1 MKTFH
6 LPDLGEGLKEA
17 EIVTWHVAEG
27 ERVVTDQPLVSVE
40 TDKAVVEVPSPRSGI
55 ISSLN
60 AKEGDLIRVGAV
72 LVEYTEEDMPDS
84 GTVVG
89 SIKPGKSPEKEPAA
103 ATNKQAAPGLG
114 QDFPQEG
121 SARATPGV
129 RALARRLGV
138 DINDVT
144 PTGRKGNVTASD
156 VESAGDRLATGIQGE
171 RLRGTRRSMAE
182 RMSDAHSRVV
192 PAFAADEADVG
203 SWPDGV
209 DITGRVIRAIVV
221 GCQAE
226 PAVNAWFN
234 DRALTVLRH
243 DQVNLGIAVDSK
255 HGLFV
260 PVMRDAGGKDIKELR
275 GQLQILVGQVE
286 DRSLS
291 PETLKGATL
300 TYSNFGALGVRL
312 AQMVVVPPQV
322 AIVGTGQIREVAIA
336 VSGEI
341 KASRILPVSV
351 GFDHRVVTGGEG
363 ARFLRALVE
372 DLEQKK

>member
-55 ISSLN
+55 IGSLN

-72 LVEYTEEDMPDS
+72 LVEYAEEDMPDS

-89 SIKPGKSPEKEPAA
+89 SIKPEESPEKESAA
-103 ATNKQAAPGLG
+103 NEQAASGPE
-114 QDFPQEG
+114 QDFLQEG

-129 RALARRLGV
+129 RALARRLRI

-156 VESAGDRLATGIQGE
+156 VNSAGDRLAAGTQGE

-203 SWPDGV
+203 GWPDGA

-226 PAVNAWFN
+226 PAVNAWFD

-243 DQVNLGIAVDSK
+243 DQVNLGIAVDSE

-260 PVMRDAGGKDIKELR
+260 PVMQDAGGKSTTELR
-275 GQLQILVGQVE
+275 EQLQILVGQVE

-300 TYSNFGALGVRL
+300 TYSNFGTLGVRL

-322 AIVGTGQIREVAIA
+322 AIVGTGQIREAAI
-336 VSGEI
+336 VVNGQI
-341 KASRILPVSV
+341 KASRALPVSV
-351 GFDHRVVTGGEG
+351 TFDHRVVNGGEG
-363 ARFLRALVE
+363 ARFLRALIG

>member
-55 ISSLN
+55 IGSLN

-72 LVEYTEEDMPDS
+72 LVEYAEEDMPDS

-89 SIKPGKSPEKEPAA
+89 SIKPEESPEKESAA
-103 ATNKQAAPGLG
+103 NEQAAPGPE
-114 QDFPQEG
+114 QDFLQKGP
-121 SARATPGV
+121 ARATPGV
-129 RALARRLGV
+129 RALARRLGI
-138 DINDVT
+138 DINGVT
-144 PTGRKGNVTASD
+144 PTGRTGNVTASD
-156 VESAGDRLATGIQGE
+156 VKSAGDRLAAGTQGE

-203 SWPDGV
+203 GWSDGA
-209 DITGRVIRAIVV
+209 DIMGRVIRAIVV

-226 PAVNAWFN
+226 PAVNAWFD

-243 DQVNLGIAVDSK
+243 DQVNLGIAVDSE

-260 PVMRDAGGKDIKELR
+260 PVMQDAGGKSTTELR
-275 GQLQILVGQVE
+275 EQLQILIGQVE

-300 TYSNFGALGVRL
+300 TYSNFGTLGVRL

-322 AIVGTGQIREVAIA
+322 AIVGTGQIREAAIA
-336 VSGEI
+336 VNGQI
-341 KASRILPVSV
+341 KASRVLPVSV
-351 GFDHRVVTGGEG
+351 AFDHRVVTGGEG

>member
-55 ISSLN
+55 IGSLN

-72 LVEYTEEDMPDS
+72 LVEYAEEDMPDS

-89 SIKPGKSPEKEPAA
+89 SIKSEESPEKESAA
-103 ATNKQAAPGLG
+103 NEQAAPGPE
-114 QDFPQEG
+114 QDFLQEG
-121 SARATPGV
+121 SVRATPGV
-129 RALARRLGV
+129 RALARRLGI

-156 VESAGDRLATGIQGE
+156 VNSAGDRLAAGTQGE

-203 SWPDGV
+203 GWPDGA

-226 PAVNAWFN
+226 PAVNAWFD

-243 DQVNLGIAVDSK
+243 DQVNLGIAVDSE

-260 PVMRDAGGKDIKELR
+260 PVIRDAGGKDIKELR
-275 GQLQILVGQVE
+275 EQLQILVGQVE
-286 DRSLS
+286 GRSLS

-322 AIVGTGQIREVAIA
+322 AIVGTGQIREAAIA
-336 VSGEI
+336 VNGQI
-341 KASRILPVSV
+341 KASRVLPVSV
-351 GFDHRVVTGGEG
+351 AFDHRVVTGGEG
-363 ARFLRALVE
+363 ARFLRALIG

>member
-55 ISSLN
+55 IGSLN

-72 LVEYTEEDMPDS
+72 LVEYAEEDMPDS

-89 SIKPGKSPEKEPAA
+89 SIKSEESPEKESAA
-103 ATNKQAAPGLG
+103 NEQAAPGPE
-114 QDFPQEG
+114 QDFLQEG
-121 SARATPGV
+121 SVRATPGV
-129 RALARRLGV
+129 RALARRLGI

-156 VESAGDRLATGIQGE
+156 VNSAGDRLAAGTQGE

-203 SWPDGV
+203 GWPDGA

-226 PAVNAWFN
+226 PAVNAWFD

-243 DQVNLGIAVDSK
+243 DQVNLGIAVDSE

-260 PVMRDAGGKDIKELR
+260 PVMQDAGGKSTTELR
-275 GQLQILVGQVE
+275 EQLQILIGQVE

-322 AIVGTGQIREVAIA
+322 AIVGTGQIREAAIA
-336 VSGEI
+336 VNGQI
-341 KASRILPVSV
+341 KASRVLPVSV
-351 GFDHRVVTGGEG
+351 AFDHRVVTGGEG
-363 ARFLRALVE
+363 ARFLRALIG

>member
-55 ISSLN
+55 IGSLN

-72 LVEYTEEDMPDS
+72 LVEYAEEDMPDS

-89 SIKPGKSPEKEPAA
+89 SIKSEESPEKESAA
-103 ATNKQAAPGLG
+103 NEQAAPGPE
-114 QDFPQEG
+114 QDFLQKGP
-121 SARATPGV
+121 ARATPGV

-156 VESAGDRLATGIQGE
+156 VNSAGDRLAAGTQGE

-203 SWPDGV
+203 GWPDGA

-226 PAVNAWFN
+226 PAVNAWFD

-243 DQVNLGIAVDSK
+243 DQVNLGIAVDSE

-260 PVMRDAGGKDIKELR
+260 PVIRDAGGKDIKELR
-275 GQLQILVGQVE
+275 EQLQILVGQVE
-286 DRSLS
+286 GRSLS

-322 AIVGTGQIREVAIA
+322 AIVGTGQIREAAIA
-336 VSGEI
+336 VNGQI
-341 KASRILPVSV
+341 KASRVLPVSV
-351 GFDHRVVTGGEG
+351 AFDHRVVTGGEG
-363 ARFLRALVE
+363 ARFLRALIG

>member
-55 ISSLN
+55 IGSLN

-72 LVEYTEEDMPDS
+72 LVEYAEEDMPDS

-89 SIKPGKSPEKEPAA
+89 SIKSEESPEKESAA
-103 ATNKQAAPGLG
+103 NEQAAPGPE
-114 QDFPQEG
+114 QDFLQEG
-121 SARATPGV
+121 SVRATPGV
-129 RALARRLGV
+129 RALARRLGI

-156 VESAGDRLATGIQGE
+156 VKSAGDRLAAGTQGE

-203 SWPDGV
+203 GWPDGA

-226 PAVNAWFN
+226 PAVNAWFD

-243 DQVNLGIAVDSK
+243 DQVNLGIAVDSE

-260 PVMRDAGGKDIKELR
+260 PVIRDAGGKDIKELR
-275 GQLQILVGQVE
+275 EQLQILVGQVE
-286 DRSLS
+286 GRSLS

-322 AIVGTGQIREVAIA
+322 AIVGTGQIREAAIA
-336 VSGEI
+336 VNGQI
-341 KASRILPVSV
+341 KASRVLPVSV
-351 GFDHRVVTGGEG
+351 AFDHRVVTGGEG
-363 ARFLRALVE
+363 ARFLRALIG

>member
-55 ISSLN
+55 IGSLN

-72 LVEYTEEDMPDS
+72 LVEYAEEDMPDS

-89 SIKPGKSPEKEPAA
+89 SIKPEESPEKESAA
-103 ATNKQAAPGLG
+103 NEQAAPGPE
-114 QDFPQEG
+114 QDFLQEG
-121 SARATPGV
+121 SVRATPGV
-129 RALARRLGV
+129 RALARRLGI

-156 VESAGDRLATGIQGE
+156 VNSAGDRLAAGTQGE

-203 SWPDGV
+203 GWPDGA

-226 PAVNAWFN
+226 PAVNAWFD

-243 DQVNLGIAVDSK
+243 DQVNLGIAVDSE

-260 PVMRDAGGKDIKELR
+260 PVIRDAGGKDIKELR
-275 GQLQILVGQVE
+275 EQLQILVGQVE
-286 DRSLS
+286 GRSLS

-322 AIVGTGQIREVAIA
+322 AIVGTGQIREAAIA
-336 VSGEI
+336 VNGQI
-341 KASRILPVSV
+341 KASRVLPVSV
-351 GFDHRVVTGGEG
+351 AFDHRVVTGGEG
-363 ARFLRALVE
+363 ARFLRALIG

>member
-55 ISSLN
+55 IGSLN

-72 LVEYTEEDMPDS
+72 LVEYAEEDMPDS

-89 SIKPGKSPEKEPAA
+89 SIKSEESPEKESAA
-103 ATNKQAAPGLG
+103 NEQAAPGPE
-114 QDFPQEG
+114 QDFLQKGP
-121 SARATPGV
+121 ARATPGV

-156 VESAGDRLATGIQGE
+156 VKSASDRLAAGIQGE

-203 SWPDGV
+203 GWPDGA

-226 PAVNAWFN
+226 PAVNAWFD

-243 DQVNLGIAVDSK
+243 DQVNLGIAVDSE

-260 PVMRDAGGKDIKELR
+260 PVMQDAGGKSTTELR
-275 GQLQILVGQVE
+275 EQLQILVGQVE

-322 AIVGTGQIREVAIA
+322 AIVGTGQIREAAIA
-336 VSGEI
+336 VNGQI
-341 KASRILPVSV
+341 KASRVLPVSV
-351 GFDHRVVTGGEG
+351 AFDHRVVTGGEG
-363 ARFLRALVE
+363 ARFLRALIG

>member
-55 ISSLN
+55 IGSLN

-72 LVEYTEEDMPDS
+72 LVEYAEEDMPDS

-89 SIKPGKSPEKEPAA
+89 SIKPEESPEKESAA
-103 ATNKQAAPGLG
+103 NEQAAPGPE
-114 QDFPQEG
+114 QDFLQKGP
-121 SARATPGV
+121 ARATPGV
-129 RALARRLGV
+129 RALARRLGI
-138 DINDVT
+138 DINGVT
-144 PTGRKGNVTASD
+144 PTGRTGNVTASD
-156 VESAGDRLATGIQGE
+156 VKSASDRLAAGTQGE

-203 SWPDGV
+203 GWSDGA
-209 DITGRVIRAIVV
+209 DIMGRVIRAIVV

-226 PAVNAWFN
+226 PAVNAWFD

-243 DQVNLGIAVDSK
+243 DQVNLGIAVDSE

-260 PVMRDAGGKDIKELR
+260 PVMQDAGGKSTTELR
-275 GQLQILVGQVE
+275 EQLQILIGQVE

-300 TYSNFGALGVRL
+300 TYSNFGTLGVRL

-322 AIVGTGQIREVAIA
+322 AIVGTGQIREAAIA
-336 VSGEI
+336 VNGQI
-341 KASRILPVSV
+341 KASRVLPVSV
-351 GFDHRVVTGGEG
+351 AFDHRVVTGGEG

>member
-60 AKEGDLIRVGAV
+60 AREGDLIRVGAV
-72 LVEYTEEDMPDS
+72 LVEYAEEDMHDS

-89 SIKPGKSPEKEPAA
+89 SIKPGKSPEKESAA
-103 ATNKQAAPGLG
+103 NKQAAPGPE

-121 SARATPGV
+121 LARATPGV

-156 VESAGDRLATGIQGE
+156 VESAGDRFATGIQGE

-203 SWPDGV
+203 GWPDGA

-243 DQVNLGIAVDSK
+243 DQVNLGIAVDSE

-260 PVMRDAGGKDIKELR
+260 PVIRDAGGKDIKELR
-275 GQLQILVGQVE
+275 EQLQILVGQVE

-300 TYSNFGALGVRL
+300 TYSNFGTLGVRL

-322 AIVGTGQIREVAIA
+322 AIVGTGQIREAAIA
-336 VSGEI
+336 VNGQI
-341 KASRILPVSV
+341 KASRVFPVSV
-351 GFDHRVVTGGEG
+351 AFDHRVVTGGEG

>member
-60 AKEGDLIRVGAV
+60 AREGDLIRVGAV
-72 LVEYTEEDMPDS
+72 LVEYAEEDMHDS

-89 SIKPGKSPEKEPAA
+89 SIKPGKSPEKESAA
-103 ATNKQAAPGLG
+103 NKQAAPGPE

-121 SARATPGV
+121 LARATPGV

-156 VESAGDRLATGIQGE
+156 VESAGDRFATGIQGE

-182 RMSDAHSRVV
+182 RMSDSHSRVV
-192 PAFAADEADVG
+192 PAFVADEADVG
-203 SWPDGV
+203 SWPDGA
-209 DITGRVIRAIVV
+209 DIAGRVIRAIVV

-243 DQVNLGIAVDSK
+243 DQVNLGIAVDSE

-260 PVMRDAGGKDIKELR
+260 PVMQDAGGKSTTELR
-275 GQLQILVGQVE
+275 EQLQILVGQVE

-300 TYSNFGALGVRL
+300 TYSNFGTLGVRL

-322 AIVGTGQIREVAIA
+322 AIVGTGQIREAAIA
-336 VSGEI
+336 ISGEI
-341 KASRILPVSV
+341 KASRVFPVSV
-351 GFDHRVVTGGEG
+351 AFDHRVVTGGEG

>member
-55 ISSLN
+55 ISSLS
-60 AKEGDLIRVGAV
+60 AREGDLIRVGAV
-72 LVEYTEEDMPDS
+72 LVEYAEEDMHDS

-89 SIKPGKSPEKEPAA
+89 SIKPEKSPEKESAA
-103 ATNKQAAPGLG
+103 NKQAAPGPE

-121 SARATPGV
+121 LARATPGV

-156 VESAGDRLATGIQGE
+156 VESAGDRFATGIQGE

-182 RMSDAHSRVV
+182 RMSDSHSRVV
-192 PAFAADEADVG
+192 PAFVADEADVG
-203 SWPDGV
+203 SWPDGA
-209 DITGRVIRAIVV
+209 DIAGRVIRAIVV

-243 DQVNLGIAVDSK
+243 DQVNLGIAVDSE

-260 PVMRDAGGKDIKELR
+260 PVIRDAGGKDIKELR
-275 GQLQILVGQVE
+275 EQLQILVGQIE
-286 DRSLS
+286 GRSLS

-312 AQMVVVPPQV
+312 SQMVVVPPQV
-322 AIVGTGQIREVAIA
+322 AIVGTGQIREAAIA
-336 VSGEI
+336 ISGEI
-341 KASRILPVSV
+341 KVSRILPVSV
-351 GFDHRVVTGGEG
+351 AFDHRVVTGGEG

>member
-1 MKTFH
+1 MK
-6 LPDLGEGLKEA
+6 
-17 EIVTWHVAEG
+17 
-27 ERVVTDQPLVSVE
+27 
-40 TDKAVVEVPSPRSGI
+40 
-55 ISSLN
+55 
-60 AKEGDLIRVGAV
+60 
-72 LVEYTEEDMPDS
+72 
-84 GTVVG
+84 
-89 SIKPGKSPEKEPAA
+89 
-103 ATNKQAAPGLG
+103 
-114 QDFPQEG
+114 
-121 SARATPGV
+121 
-129 RALARRLGV
+129 
-138 DINDVT
+138 
-144 PTGRKGNVTASD
+144 
-156 VESAGDRLATGIQGE
+156 SAGDRLAAGTQGE

-203 SWPDGV
+203 GWPDGA

-226 PAVNAWFN
+226 PAVNAWFD

-243 DQVNLGIAVDSK
+243 DQVNLGIAVDSE

-260 PVMRDAGGKDIKELR
+260 PVMQDAGGKSTTELR
-275 GQLQILVGQVE
+275 EQLQILIGQVE

-322 AIVGTGQIREVAIA
+322 AIVGTGQIREAAIA
-336 VSGEI
+336 ISGEI
-341 KASRILPVSV
+341 KVSRILPVSV
-351 GFDHRVVTGGEG
+351 AFDHRVVTGGEG
-363 ARFLRALVE
+363 ARFLRALIG

>member
-60 AKEGDLIRVGAV
+60 AREGDLIRVGAV
-72 LVEYTEEDMPDS
+72 LVEYAEEDMHDS

-89 SIKPGKSPEKEPAA
+89 SIKPEKSPEKESAA
-103 ATNKQAAPGLG
+103 NKQAAPGPE

-121 SARATPGV
+121 LARATPGV

-156 VESAGDRLATGIQGE
+156 VESAGDRFATGIQGE

-182 RMSDAHSRVV
+182 RMSDSHSRVV
-192 PAFAADEADVG
+192 PAFVADEADVG
-203 SWPDGV
+203 SWPDGA
-209 DITGRVIRAIVV
+209 DIAGRVIRAIVV

-243 DQVNLGIAVDSK
+243 DQVNLGIAVDSE

-260 PVMRDAGGKDIKELR
+260 PVIRDAGGKDIKELR
-275 GQLQILVGQVE
+275 EQLQMLVGQVE
-286 DRSLS
+286 GRSLS

-322 AIVGTGQIREVAIA
+322 AIVGTGQIREAAIA
-336 VSGEI
+336 ISGEI
-341 KASRILPVSV
+341 KVSRILPVSV
-351 GFDHRVVTGGEG
+351 AFDHRVVTGGEG

>member
-55 ISSLN
+55 IGSLN

-72 LVEYTEEDMPDS
+72 LVEYAEEDMPDS

-89 SIKPGKSPEKEPAA
+89 SIKSEESPEKESAA
-103 ATNKQAAPGLG
+103 NEQAAPGPE
-114 QDFPQEG
+114 QDFLQEG
-121 SARATPGV
+121 SVRATPGV
-129 RALARRLGV
+129 RALARRLGI

-156 VESAGDRLATGIQGE
+156 VNSAGDRLAAGTQGE

-203 SWPDGV
+203 GWPDGA

-226 PAVNAWFN
+226 PAVNAWFD

-243 DQVNLGIAVDSK
+243 DQVNLGIAVDSE

-260 PVMRDAGGKDIKELR
+260 PVMQDAGGKSTTELR
-275 GQLQILVGQVE
+275 EQLQILIGQVE

-322 AIVGTGQIREVAIA
+322 AIVGTGQIREAAIA
-336 VSGEI
+336 ISGEI
-341 KASRILPVSV
+341 KVSRILPVSV
-351 GFDHRVVTGGEG
+351 AFDHRVVTGGEG
-363 ARFLRALVE
+363 ARFLRALIG

>member
-60 AKEGDLIRVGAV
+60 AREGDLIRVGAV
-72 LVEYTEEDMPDS
+72 LVEYAEEDMHDS

-89 SIKPGKSPEKEPAA
+89 SIKPGKSPEKESAA
-103 ATNKQAAPGLG
+103 NKPAAPGPE

-121 SARATPGV
+121 LARATPGV

-156 VESAGDRLATGIQGE
+156 VESAGDRFATEIQGE

-182 RMSDAHSRVV
+182 RMSDSHSRVV
-192 PAFAADEADVG
+192 PAFVADEADVG
-203 SWPDGV
+203 SWPDGA
-209 DITGRVIRAIVV
+209 DIAGRVIRAIVV

-226 PAVNAWFN
+226 PAVNAWFD

-243 DQVNLGIAVDSK
+243 DQVNLGIAVDSE

-260 PVMRDAGGKDIKELR
+260 PVMQDAGGKSTTELR
-275 GQLQILVGQVE
+275 EQLQILVGQVE
-286 DRSLS
+286 GRSLS

-322 AIVGTGQIREVAIA
+322 AIVGTGQIREAAIA
-336 VSGEI
+336 VNGQI
-341 KASRILPVSV
+341 KASRVLPVSV
-351 GFDHRVVTGGEG
+351 AFDHRVVTGGEG